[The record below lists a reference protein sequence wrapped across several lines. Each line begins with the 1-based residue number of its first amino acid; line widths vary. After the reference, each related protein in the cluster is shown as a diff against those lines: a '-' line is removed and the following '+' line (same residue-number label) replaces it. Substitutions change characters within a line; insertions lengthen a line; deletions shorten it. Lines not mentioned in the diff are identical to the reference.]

1 MDTFIPSNITI
12 LWILFASTS
21 AIILF
26 SGKFLASSTDT
37 IAVRT
42 GLGHT
47 FIGFVL
53 LATATSIP
61 ELATGISSI
70 QLLNQPDIAAGD
82 VFGSNL
88 FNLLIIGVLDVIWR
102 NEPILRSVG
111 DSNTIAIATFGIIVF
126 VLGIQAMFLHDQW
139 SGLNTFLVSPI
150 AITIF
155 IVFLISLFVV
165 HRISSTSGENTTTTP
180 TSIKSP
186 IYKTYLTYLISASV
200 IVVTAIFLSFAAE
213 KIAHVLDWEA
223 SFVGTQFVA
232 FSTSLPELASSI
244 AAVRLGVPKLAIAG
258 LLGSNLFN
266 MGFVM
271 FIDEIAY
278 TNGSFWGAIDETHI
292 FTAGTAIL
300 MTAIV
305 IAAMTMKSR
314 RKILRYFSVES
325 ILLISTYTL
334 TSILIFLFSKN

>member
-26 SGKFLASSTDT
+26 SGKFLAASTDT

-102 NEPILRSVG
+102 NEPILRNVG
-111 DSNTIAIATFGIIVF
+111 DSNIIAIATFGIIVF
-126 VLGIQAMFLHDQW
+126 VLGIQAMFLHGQW
-139 SGLNTFLVSPI
+139 SGLNAFVASPI

-165 HRISSTSGENTTTTP
+165 HRISSTSAENTSTTP

-200 IVVTAIFLSFAAE
+200 IIVTAIFLSFAAE
-213 KIAHVLDWEA
+213 KIAHVLDWET

-292 FTAGTAIL
+292 FTATTAIL
-300 MTAIV
+300 MTGIV
-305 IAAMTMKSR
+305 IAAMAIKSN
-314 RKILRYFSVES
+314 RKILRYFSAES
-325 ILLISTYTL
+325 ILLISAYTL